1 MLVNN
6 IELLKKKLICI
17 LAVLLLVT
25 SCGKVPKLKNG
36 DEAVVTMKDGDI
48 SVEELYSE
56 MKEKYALD
64 MLITKIDTAI
74 LNNVYKTDD
83 EEKNYIDKQLETI
96 KYYYETYYKSQYKS
110 FQEYLTQNG
119 VESEDELKENIRLT
133 YKRNKAVKNYVKSI
147 ITDKEIEKYYDEEIF
162 GDISASHILIKP
174 EYDDNASD
182 EEKKEA
188 EKKALKEAKEVI
200 AKLKK
205 GEDFAELAKEYSD
218 DSSNS
223 KSGGKLADFNHGQ
236 MVEAFEDAAKEL
248 KVGSYTTTPVKTE
261 FGYHIILKT
270 AQKDKPALK
279 EVKDDIISDLTDEK
293 LKDDSTL
300 EVTALVE
307 LRKKHKVEIQDK
319 DIKKL
324 YEAYVEKNTK

>member
-1 MLVNN
+1 M
-6 IELLKKKLICI
+6 KKKLICI

-48 SVEELYSE
+48 SVEKLYSE

-133 YKRNKAVKNYVKSI
+133 YKRNKAVKDYVKSI

-162 GDISASHILIKP
+162 GDISASHILIKS
-174 EYDDNASD
+174 EYDKNASD

-293 LKDDSTL
+293 LKDDSSL

>member
-1 MLVNN
+1 M
-6 IELLKKKLICI
+6 KKKLICI

-133 YKRNKAVKNYVKSI
+133 YKRNKAIKDYVKSI

-293 LKDDSTL
+293 LKDDSSL

>member
-1 MLVNN
+1 M
-6 IELLKKKLICI
+6 KKKLICI

-133 YKRNKAVKNYVKSI
+133 YKRNKAVKDYVKSI

-279 EVKDDIISDLTDEK
+279 EVKDDIISDLKDEK

>member
-1 MLVNN
+1 M
-6 IELLKKKLICI
+6 KKKLICI

-133 YKRNKAVKNYVKSI
+133 YKRNKAVKDYVKSI

-205 GEDFAELAKEYSD
+205 GEDFVELAKEYSD

-236 MVEAFEDAAKEL
+236 MVEAFEDAAKDL

>member
-1 MLVNN
+1 M
-6 IELLKKKLICI
+6 KKKLICI

-48 SVEELYSE
+48 SVEKLYSE

-64 MLITKIDTAI
+64 MLITKIDTTI

-133 YKRNKAVKNYVKSI
+133 YKRNKAVKDYVKSI

-293 LKDDSTL
+293 LKSDSTL

>member
-1 MLVNN
+1 M
-6 IELLKKKLICI
+6 KKKLICI

-48 SVEELYSE
+48 SVEKLYSE

-133 YKRNKAVKNYVKSI
+133 YKRNKAVKDYVKSI

-174 EYDDNASD
+174 EYDKNASD

-248 KVGSYTTTPVKTE
+248 KVGSYTTAPVKTE

-293 LKDDSTL
+293 LKSDSTL

>member
-1 MLVNN
+1 M
-6 IELLKKKLICI
+6 KKKLICI

-133 YKRNKAVKNYVKSI
+133 YKRNKAIKDYVKSI

-236 MVEAFEDAAKEL
+236 MVEAFEDAAIEL

-324 YEAYVEKNTK
+324 YEAYIEKNTK

>member
-1 MLVNN
+1 M
-6 IELLKKKLICI
+6 KKKLICI

-48 SVEELYSE
+48 SVEKLYSE

-133 YKRNKAVKNYVKSI
+133 YKRNKAVKDYVKSI

-174 EYDDNASD
+174 EYDKNASD

-205 GEDFAELAKEYSD
+205 EEDFAELAKEYSD

-279 EVKDDIISDLTDEK
+279 EVKDDIISNLTDEK

>member
-1 MLVNN
+1 M
-6 IELLKKKLICI
+6 KKKLICI

-48 SVEELYSE
+48 SVEKLYSE

-96 KYYYETYYKSQYKS
+96 KYYHETYYKSQYKS

-133 YKRNKAVKNYVKSI
+133 YKRNKAVKDYVKSI

-174 EYDDNASD
+174 EYDKNASD

-293 LKDDSTL
+293 LKSDSSL

>member
-1 MLVNN
+1 M
-6 IELLKKKLICI
+6 KKKLICI

-48 SVEELYSE
+48 SVEKLYSE

-133 YKRNKAVKNYVKSI
+133 YKRNKAIKDYVKSI

-174 EYDDNASD
+174 EYDKNASD

-293 LKDDSTL
+293 LKSDSSL

>member
-1 MLVNN
+1 M
-6 IELLKKKLICI
+6 KKKLICI

-133 YKRNKAVKNYVKSI
+133 YKRNKAVKDYVKSI

-293 LKDDSTL
+293 LEDDSTL

>member
-1 MLVNN
+1 M
-6 IELLKKKLICI
+6 KKKLICI

-48 SVEELYSE
+48 SVEALYSE

-74 LNNVYKTDD
+74 LNNVYKTED

-133 YKRNKAVKNYVKSI
+133 YKRNKAVKDYVKSI

-174 EYDDNASD
+174 EYDKNASD

-307 LRKKHKVEIQDK
+307 LRKKHKDEIQDK

>member
-1 MLVNN
+1 M
-6 IELLKKKLICI
+6 KKKLICI

-48 SVEELYSE
+48 SVEKLYSE

-133 YKRNKAVKNYVKSI
+133 YKRNKAVKDYVKSI

-182 EEKKEA
+182 EEKKES

-236 MVEAFEDAAKEL
+236 MVEAFEDAAKDL

-293 LKDDSTL
+293 LKDDSSL

>member
-1 MLVNN
+1 M
-6 IELLKKKLICI
+6 KKKLICI

-133 YKRNKAVKNYVKSI
+133 YKRNKAIKDYVKSI

-188 EKKALKEAKEVI
+188 ENKALKEAKEVI

>member
-1 MLVNN
+1 M
-6 IELLKKKLICI
+6 KKKLICI

-133 YKRNKAVKNYVKSI
+133 YKRNKAVKDYVKSI

-174 EYDDNASD
+174 EYDDNAND
-182 EEKKEA
+182 KEKKEA

-300 EVTALVE
+300 EVTALVK

>member
-1 MLVNN
+1 M
-6 IELLKKKLICI
+6 KKKLICI

-36 DEAVVTMKDGDI
+36 DEAVVTIKDGDI

-133 YKRNKAVKNYVKSI
+133 YKRNKAIKDYVKSI

-174 EYDDNASD
+174 EYDKNASD

-188 EKKALKEAKEVI
+188 EKKALKEAKEVV

-293 LKDDSTL
+293 LKSDSSL

>member
-1 MLVNN
+1 M
-6 IELLKKKLICI
+6 KKKLICI

-119 VESEDELKENIRLT
+119 VESEDELKENIILT
-133 YKRNKAVKNYVKSI
+133 YKRIKAFKDYVKSI

-188 EKKALKEAKEVI
+188 EKKAFKEAKEVI

>member
-1 MLVNN
+1 M
-6 IELLKKKLICI
+6 KKKLICI

-236 MVEAFEDAAKEL
+236 MVEAFEDAAKDL

>member
-1 MLVNN
+1 M
-6 IELLKKKLICI
+6 KKKLICI

-48 SVEELYSE
+48 SVEKLYSE

-133 YKRNKAVKNYVKSI
+133 YKRNKAIKDYVKSI

-174 EYDDNASD
+174 EYDKNASD

>member
-1 MLVNN
+1 M
-6 IELLKKKLICI
+6 KKKLICI

-36 DEAVVTMKDGDI
+36 DEAVVTMKDGNV

-133 YKRNKAVKNYVKSI
+133 YKRNKAIKDYVKSI

-174 EYDDNASD
+174 EYDKNASD

-200 AKLKK
+200 TKLKK

-293 LKDDSTL
+293 LKSDSSL

>member
-1 MLVNN
+1 M
-6 IELLKKKLICI
+6 KKKLICI

-133 YKRNKAVKNYVKSI
+133 YKRNKAVKDYVKSLRE
-147 ITDKEIEKYYDEEIF
+147 DKENYFYTAEDYANELRNESLKSQTSAFITVQDYVNSLYNPELNETEEEIAARIEKSIK
-162 GDISASHILIKP
+162 SA
-174 EYDDNASD
+174 
-182 EEKKEA
+182 
-188 EKKALKEAKEVI
+188 
-200 AKLKK
+200 
-205 GEDFAELAKEYSD
+205 
-218 DSSNS
+218 
-223 KSGGKLADFNHGQ
+223 KSEN
-236 MVEAFEDAAKEL
+236 E
-248 KVGSYTTTPVKTE
+248 
-261 FGYHIILKT
+261 
-270 AQKDKPALK
+270 AQK
-279 EVKDDIISDLTDEK
+279 
-293 LKDDSTL
+293 L
-300 EVTALVE
+300 ESLLA
-307 LRKKHKVEIQDK
+307 
-319 DIKKL
+319 
-324 YEAYVEKNTK
+324 

>member
-1 MLVNN
+1 M
-6 IELLKKKLICI
+6 KKKLICI

-64 MLITKIDTAI
+64 MLITKIDTSI

-133 YKRNKAVKNYVKSI
+133 YKRNKAVKDYVKSI

>member
-1 MLVNN
+1 M
-6 IELLKKKLICI
+6 KKKLICI

-48 SVEELYSE
+48 SVEKLYSE

-133 YKRNKAVKNYVKSI
+133 YKRNKAVKDYVKSI

-174 EYDDNASD
+174 EYDKNASD

>member
-1 MLVNN
+1 M
-6 IELLKKKLICI
+6 KKKLICI

-48 SVEELYSE
+48 SVEKLYSE

-133 YKRNKAVKNYVKSI
+133 YKRNKAVKDYVKSI

-174 EYDDNASD
+174 EYDKNASD

-324 YEAYVEKNTK
+324 YGAYVEKNTK

>member
-1 MLVNN
+1 M
-6 IELLKKKLICI
+6 KKKLICI

-25 SCGKVPKLKNG
+25 SCGKVPKLENG

-48 SVEELYSE
+48 SVEKLYSE

-133 YKRNKAVKNYVKSI
+133 YKRNKAVKDYVKSI

-174 EYDDNASD
+174 EYDKNASD

>member
-1 MLVNN
+1 M
-6 IELLKKKLICI
+6 KKKLICI

-133 YKRNKAVKNYVKSI
+133 YKRNKAVKDYVKSI

-162 GDISASHILIKP
+162 GDISASHILIKS

-182 EEKKEA
+182 KEKKEA

>member
-1 MLVNN
+1 MVVDEFGGTSGIVSLEDLV
-6 IELLKKKLICI
+6 
-17 LAVLLLVT
+17 
-25 SCGKVPKLKNG
+25 
-36 DEAVVTMKDGDI
+36 
-48 SVEELYSE
+48 
-56 MKEKYALD
+56 
-64 MLITKIDTAI
+64 
-74 LNNVYKTDD
+74 
-83 EEKNYIDKQLETI
+83 
-96 KYYYETYYKSQYKS
+96 
-110 FQEYLTQNG
+110 
-119 VESEDELKENIRLT
+119 
-133 YKRNKAVKNYVKSI
+133 
-147 ITDKEIEKYYDEEIF
+147 EEIF

-182 EEKKEA
+182 KEKKEA
-188 EKKALKEAKEVI
+188 EKKALKEAR
-200 AKLKK
+200 
-205 GEDFAELAKEYSD
+205 EDFAELAKEYSD

>member
-1 MLVNN
+1 M
-6 IELLKKKLICI
+6 KKKLICI

-133 YKRNKAVKNYVKSI
+133 YKRNKAIKDYVKSI

-162 GDISASHILIKP
+162 GDISASHILIKS

-223 KSGGKLADFNHGQ
+223 KSGGKLADFNHEQ

-324 YEAYVEKNTK
+324 YEAYIEKNTK

>member
-1 MLVNN
+1 M
-6 IELLKKKLICI
+6 KKKLICI

-48 SVEELYSE
+48 SVEKLYSE

-110 FQEYLTQNG
+110 FQEYLTQNS

-133 YKRNKAVKNYVKSI
+133 YKRNKAIKDYVKSI
-147 ITDKEIEKYYDEEIF
+147 ITDKEIEKYYDEKIF

-182 EEKKEA
+182 EEKKQA

-236 MVEAFEDAAKEL
+236 MVEAFEDAAKDL

-293 LKDDSTL
+293 LKDDSSL

>member
-1 MLVNN
+1 M
-6 IELLKKKLICI
+6 KKKLICI

-74 LNNVYKTDD
+74 LNKVYKTDD

-133 YKRNKAVKNYVKSI
+133 YKRNKAVKDYVKSI

>member
-1 MLVNN
+1 M
-6 IELLKKKLICI
+6 KKKLICI

>member
-1 MLVNN
+1 M
-6 IELLKKKLICI
+6 KKKLICI

-133 YKRNKAVKNYVKSI
+133 YKRNKAVKDYVKSI

-200 AKLKK
+200 SKLKK

>member
-1 MLVNN
+1 M
-6 IELLKKKLICI
+6 KKKLICI

-25 SCGKVPKLKNG
+25 SCGKVPRLKNG

-48 SVEELYSE
+48 SVEKLYSE

-133 YKRNKAVKNYVKSI
+133 YKRNKAVKDYVKSI

-174 EYDDNASD
+174 EYDKNASD

-236 MVEAFEDAAKEL
+236 MVEAFEDAAKDL

>member
-1 MLVNN
+1 M
-6 IELLKKKLICI
+6 KKKLICI

-36 DEAVVTMKDGDI
+36 DEVVVTMKDGDI
-48 SVEELYSE
+48 SVEKLYSE

-133 YKRNKAVKNYVKSI
+133 YKRNKAVKDYVKSI

-174 EYDDNASD
+174 EYDKNASD

-236 MVEAFEDAAKEL
+236 MVESFEDAAKEL

-293 LKDDSTL
+293 LKSDSSL

>member
-1 MLVNN
+1 M
-6 IELLKKKLICI
+6 KKKLICI

-236 MVEAFEDAAKEL
+236 TVEAFEDAAKEL